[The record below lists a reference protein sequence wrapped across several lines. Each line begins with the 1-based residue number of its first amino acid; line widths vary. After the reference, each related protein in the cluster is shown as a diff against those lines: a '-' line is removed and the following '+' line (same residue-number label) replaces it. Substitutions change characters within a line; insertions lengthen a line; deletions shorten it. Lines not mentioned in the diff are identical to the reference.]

1 MSEAAGWAP
10 GAGTRRL
17 SVVAGARR
25 HDVVVDGELLVA
37 EVLSLVLPGADL
49 LALTMTGAPLR
60 LDQSVVEAGLESGS
74 MILTTSARTSV
85 AQPRIRSDMASRLSG
100 GPGSTASLAAASLAA
115 AGSRSVLPP
124 SAASAAGPVG
134 GHVVSRSR
142 TRRAQRPRAAESRCA
157 RQERRR
163 LTAAESRRATRDGL
177 VLVAMVLAALSV
189 LAFSRTPAEGS
200 AWVLA
205 SGLGLVVGGF
215 SIARVPATDRIARLV
230 APALGVAGGAVGL
243 SAFASG
249 AHLPVI
255 GGCAAGALVALA
267 VRVTT
272 GPDRH
277 VPRVWLAFMAGL
289 GTLTLGSLATG
300 ASTTAGAT
308 LVLGVS
314 TLLAR
319 VVPELVLHVDDDVL
333 LDNDRLFVTSWS
345 PRGARRR
352 LKRGWRI
359 DDDAVGSLVVAAT
372 VEPLATLVGLVIV
385 IVGSSAVL
393 VGEVVTGPT
402 WSMRLVLL
410 SAALAL
416 GLTAR
421 AHRRRR
427 DRLLLRWAAVAP
439 LLVAAVPWLAGL
451 SGLAPLLVAG
461 AGLLLGLAVASLSG
475 AVGRG
480 YRSLWAARLA
490 DLGELVALVSVLPLA
505 LWGAGLVDRA
515 TGLVG

>member
-1 MSEAAGWAP
+1 MTEAVTWAP
-10 GAGTRRL
+10 GAGSRCL
-17 SVVAGARR
+17 SVVAGPRR
-25 HDVVVDGELLVA
+25 YDVVVDEHLLVA
-37 EVLSLVLPGADL
+37 DVLSLVLPGSDL
-49 LALTMTGAPLR
+49 LAVTMTGEPLR

-85 AQPRIRSDMASRLSG
+85 APPRIRSDPASRLSG
-100 GPGSTASLAAASLAA
+100 GAGGADGADGAVSLGA
-115 AGSRSVLPP
+115 AGSRSGRSP
-124 SAASAAGPVG
+124 SAAEAARPAVG
-134 GHVVSRSR
+134 QVVSRSR
-142 TRRAQRPRAAESRCA
+142 ARRAQRRP
-157 RQERRR
+157 
-163 LTAAESRRATRDGL
+163 TAAESRRASRDGL
-177 VLVAMVLAALSV
+177 VLATMVLAALSF

-200 AWVLA
+200 PWVLA
-205 SGLGLVVGGF
+205 SGLVLVVGGF
-215 SIARVPATDRIARLV
+215 SMAQVPMADRIARLV

-243 SAFASG
+243 GAFTSG

-267 VRVTT
+267 GRVSN

-277 VPRVWLAFMAGL
+277 VPRVWLAFTAGL
-289 GTLTLGSLATG
+289 LTLTLGSQAVGTSMTAVVTLA
-300 ASTTAGAT
+300 
-308 LVLGVS
+308 LGVS

-319 VVPELVLHVDDDVL
+319 VVPDLVLHVEDDVL
-333 LDNDRLFVTSWS
+333 LDIDRLSVTSWS
-345 PRGARRR
+345 PRAARRR

-359 DDDAVGSLVVAAT
+359 DEDAVGSLVLAAT
-372 VEPLATLVGLVIV
+372 VVQLATLVGLVVV

-393 VGEVVTGPT
+393 VSEVVTSPT
-402 WSMRLVLL
+402 WSARLVLL
-410 SAALAL
+410 ASALAL

-421 AHRRRR
+421 AYRRRR

-461 AGLLLGLAVASLSG
+461 AGLLLGLAVASLSA
-475 AVGRG
+475 AVGCG

-505 LWGAGLVDRA
+505 LWAAGLVDRA
-515 TGLVG
+515 IGLVG